1 MKSERRAGVKMA
13 KMSLKTKIAMIIAI
27 VAVAA
32 VAVVLLVIL
41 TNGNAEPASDQDLEA
56 AAYEEEEE
64 AVVDESGQPGEDQRG
79 DDAVYGYSDIS
90 TAIADVPKAAALDKI
105 YILLEGFWITEDN
118 PVVGFIFED
127 GKHAI
132 EFGLFQT
139 GYGYRGVITDGRAT
153 GKFEAELVITVS
165 AVPATEMDDAIPESK
180 EMIYIDIGGL
190 YEPEN
195 TIRVKTEKLDSGNW
209 NTYRYGALTIDQA
222 FDVWYY

>member
-1 MKSERRAGVKMA
+1 MKRKLA
-13 KMSLKTKIAMIIAI
+13 LIIAI
-27 VAVAA
+27 IAA
-32 VAVVLLVIL
+32 IAALIVLLLIVNGGRSAAPEDIDQPEVIDEIVEEHPVID
-41 TNGNAEPASDQDLEA
+41 EPVQEDENRGSGEVVYDYNDL
-56 AAYEEEEE
+56 
-64 AVVDESGQPGEDQRG
+64 
-79 DDAVYGYSDIS
+79 S
-90 TAIADVPKAAALDKI
+90 TAIADVPKAAALDQI
-105 YILLEGFWITEDN
+105 YILLEGFWITEEN

-180 EMIYIDIGGL
+180 ETIYIDIGGL

-195 TIRVKTEKLDSGNW
+195 MIRVKTEKLDNGNW
-209 NTYRYGALTIDQA
+209 NTYRFGALTLDQA
-222 FDVWYY
+222 FDNWYYG

>member
-1 MKSERRAGVKMA
+1 
-13 KMSLKTKIAMIIAI
+13 MIDEI
-27 VAVAA
+27 VEEHPVIDEP
-32 VAVVLLVIL
+32 VQEDENRGSGEVVYDY
-41 TNGNAEPASDQDLEA
+41 NDL
-56 AAYEEEEE
+56 
-64 AVVDESGQPGEDQRG
+64 
-79 DDAVYGYSDIS
+79 S
-90 TAIADVPKAAALDKI
+90 TAIADVPKAAALDQI
-105 YILLEGFWITEDN
+105 YILLEGFWITEEN

-180 EMIYIDIGGL
+180 ETIYIDIGGL

-195 TIRVKTEKLDSGNW
+195 MIRVKTEKLDNGNW
-209 NTYRYGALTIDQA
+209 NTYRFGALTLDQA
-222 FDVWYY
+222 FDNWYYG